1 MSSAF
6 AALYA
11 RDLRLALRRRVEALL
26 PLIFF
31 VVVASL
37 FPLGVGSETRLLR
50 EIGPGV
56 VWVAAL
62 LASLLSLP
70 RLFVADHA
78 DGTLEQLL
86 LRPHPLALLALAKV
100 AGHWL
105 TTGLPLVL
113 VSPLLGLQYGLPADA
128 IGVLVP
134 EPAGGHAGAQPAG
147 RGGRGAGAGPA
158 RRRRADGA
166 DRAAAERAAADL
178 RQRRGAGADV
188 GHAGG
193 RPLTPRRS
201 SSTRWPAAAALAVG
215 AGRAAGV
222 AGLVVGLLVAP
233 TDFQQG
239 DSLPHHLHP
248 RAGGLDVDADLP
260 RDGLLGRLGWC
271 FNTRLSLDDGHARWR
286 PPAR

>member
-1 MSSAF
+1 MT
-6 AALYA
+6 AASPSLRRA
-11 RDLRLALRRRVEALL
+11 VWATLRRDLLVTARHRADAVTGLV
-26 PLIFF
+26 FF

-86 LRPHPLALLALAKV
+86 LRPHPLAVLALAKV

-128 IGVLVP
+128 IGVLCLSLLVGTP
-134 EPAGGHAGAQPAG
+134 VLSLLGAVAAALSLG
-147 RGGRGAGAGPA
+147 LRGAGVLTALIVLPLNAPLLIFGSGVVQQQMSGMPVGGLFSLL
-158 RRRRADGA
+158 GA
-166 DRAAAERAAADL
+166 L
-178 RQRRGAGADV
+178 LV
-188 GHAGG
+188 
-193 RPLTPRRS
+193 L
-201 SSTRWPAAAALAVG
+201 
-215 AGRAAGV
+215 
-222 AGLVVGLLVAP
+222 GLVTVPFA
-233 TDFQQG
+233 
-239 DSLPHHLHP
+239 
-248 RAGGLDVDADLP
+248 
-260 RDGLLGRLGWC
+260 LGQAMRIAC
-271 FNTRLSLDDGHARWR
+271 E
-286 PPAR
+286 

>member
-1 MSSAF
+1 MT
-6 AALYA
+6 AASPSLRRA
-11 RDLRLALRRRVEALL
+11 VWATLRRDLLVTARHRADAVTGLV
-26 PLIFF
+26 FF

-86 LRPHPLALLALAKV
+86 LRPHPLAVLALAKV

-128 IGVLVP
+128 IGVLCLSLLVGTP
-134 EPAGGHAGAQPAG
+134 VLSLLGA
-147 RGGRGAGAGPA
+147 
-158 RRRRADGA
+158 
-166 DRAAAERAAADL
+166 
-178 RQRRGAGADV
+178 V
-188 GHAGG
+188 
-193 RPLTPRRS
+193 
-201 SSTRWPAAAALAVG
+201 AAALALGLRG
-215 AGRAAGV
+215 AGVLTALIVLPLNAPLLIFGSGV
-222 AGLVVGLLVAP
+222 VQQQMSGMPVGGLFSLLGALLVLGLVTVPFA
-233 TDFQQG
+233 
-239 DSLPHHLHP
+239 
-248 RAGGLDVDADLP
+248 
-260 RDGLLGRLGWC
+260 LGQAMRIAC
-271 FNTRLSLDDGHARWR
+271 E
-286 PPAR
+286 